1 MHIRNLQVTC
11 VYGRLISKHANR
23 EKPRRGRVFR
33 WSMEGKASVAIIV
46 AINRRVHRGKSN
58 GTENQ
63 SVLATAV
70 SRKRSMKKD
79 GMITLA
85 FQWTANPE
93 TGGTG
98 RVTSRE
104 EGLQG
109 KKTRIERKKRKW
121 KRMERKRERVISQ
134 ISRKAA
140 STSSFRHLC
149 CSNDA
154 HLRPVSIPSRFP
166 SLPPLLL
173 HSRSLFFCVCIVRII
188 PVLASFTWL

>member
-1 MHIRNLQVTC
+1 MINTWKCIYVYNKLASHVRLWKVNL
-11 VYGRLISKHANR
+11 KHANR
-23 EKPRRGRVFR
+23 EKPRRGRVFW
-33 WSMEGKASVAIIV
+33 WSMEGKASEAIIV

-109 KKTRIERKKRKW
+109 KKTRIERKKRSE
-121 KRMERKRERVISQ
+121 KRKERGREW
-134 ISRKAA
+134 SRK
-140 STSSFRHLC
+140 SVGRRHRPLL
-149 CSNDA
+149 SA
-154 HLRPVSIPSRFP
+154 IFVTPTTLTFAPFLFHLGFPLFP
-166 SLPPLLL
+166 SCST
-173 HSRSLFFCVCIVRII
+173 HGVFSSVCA
-188 PVLASFTWL
+188 LCG